1 MGDPTMNKFLR
12 QINDRTLFPKFFS
25 LLGVLILI
33 SSISSFVPSSSIL
46 MTGLVTIM
54 VIELTRLRYPQNT
67 VVLTLLI
74 LSAMTLLWGWAGP
87 LFQPISRPL
96 AVLMILGWGTFCFSS
111 RKIPEVK
118 IFRSSTLI
126 IGVLTIVIFLQ
137 SDHGLISPLLWGY
150 DNSAHIPALSQVYRH
165 GGFIYSGQ
173 LPQDFTFSNYVNGY
187 PPLQQGTWSFLMS
200 IANAQMSGGYEVLRY
215 FSFFF
220 FGTGILTASLVA
232 AEWSQVNFPTKNIT
246 INKIF
251 VLAVALLVTFS
262 QISYVFWM
270 GFPPF
275 LWTCCIILAI
285 VKVITDEKIQSRRV
299 MIGIF
304 GLTLVNYS
312 YPLLS
317 PVLIFVLVFELI
329 KMSKNDYLFVW
340 THKKIMSV
348 LVLIATV
355 LNVAVVM
362 KSLNVRHYVD
372 DEGGIQ
378 PIDVKNFFLLV
389 SVVTMLVIFSRLTLR
404 TMPLIVFTFYASL
417 INFGALAL
425 ISKRSVGYVSYYP
438 VKAGYLVI
446 ILGIASLG
454 GIIRFVPK
462 IYGRGLIHFL
472 TILLAVGVLCFY
484 NTNASSSKLDFT
496 STQSAW
502 KHLFHNSKD
511 QNRECFLHAMDTTSD
526 LNLNA
531 DNRTILFQQHDLNT
545 RWING
550 IRGRLIDATY
560 SLAIPVGQAK
570 QSLPEILEWWTVQ
583 FPNVRILIL
592 AAEPPTGLEKW
603 SDKIEYRHFACG

>member
-1 MGDPTMNKFLR
+1 MGDHTMNKLIR
-12 QINDRTLFPKFFS
+12 QTNDKTL
-25 LLGVLILI
+25 LLKSFCLFGVLILI
-33 SSISSFVPSSSIL
+33 SAVSNFAPSSSIL
-46 MTGLVTIM
+46 MIGLVTIM

-67 VVLTLLI
+67 VVIALLI
-74 LSAMTLLWGWAGP
+74 LSAMTLLWGWVGP
-87 LFQPISRPL
+87 LIQPISRPF
-96 AVLMILGWGTFCFSS
+96 AVLMILCWGAFCFGNEK
-111 RKIPEVK
+111 KIKVK
-118 IFRSSTLI
+118 IFRTSTLI

-137 SDHGLISPLLWGY
+137 SNQGLISPLLWGY

-173 LPQDFTFSNYVNGY
+173 LPPDFTFSNYVNGY

-200 IANAQMSGGYEVLRY
+200 IANIQMSGGYEVLRY

-220 FGTGILTASLVA
+220 FGTGLLTASLVA
-232 AEWSQVNFPTKNIT
+232 AEWSQVNFLKKNVIS
-246 INKIF
+246 NKIF
-251 VLAVALLVTFS
+251 VLIIALLVAFS

-285 VKVITDEKIQSRRV
+285 VKLITDEKNQSYRV
-299 MIGIF
+299 IIGIF

-340 THKKIMSV
+340 TQKKIMSV
-348 LVLIATV
+348 LVLIASV

-362 KSLNVRHYVD
+362 KSLNVRHYID

-378 PIDVKNFFLLV
+378 PIDVKNFSILIVVVTLLV
-389 SVVTMLVIFSRLTLR
+389 IVSRFTLR

-438 VKAGYLVI
+438 AKAGYLVI

-454 GIIRFVPK
+454 GIIGFVPK

-484 NTNASSSKLDFT
+484 NTHASSSKLDFT

-502 KHLFHNSKD
+502 KHLFQNSKD
-511 QNRECFLHAMDTTSD
+511 QNKECFLHAMDITSD
-526 LNLNA
+526 LNLNT

-570 QSLPEILEWWTVQ
+570 QTLPEILEWWTVQ

-592 AAEPPTGLEKW
+592 AAEPPIGLEKW
-603 SDKIEYRHFACG
+603 SDRIEYRHFSCE

>member
-1 MGDPTMNKFLR
+1 
-12 QINDRTLFPKFFS
+12 
-25 LLGVLILI
+25 
-33 SSISSFVPSSSIL
+33 
-46 MTGLVTIM
+46 
-54 VIELTRLRYPQNT
+54 
-67 VVLTLLI
+67 
-74 LSAMTLLWGWAGP
+74 
-87 LFQPISRPL
+87 
-96 AVLMILGWGTFCFSS
+96 
-111 RKIPEVK
+111 
-118 IFRSSTLI
+118 
-126 IGVLTIVIFLQ
+126 
-137 SDHGLISPLLWGY
+137 
-150 DNSAHIPALSQVYRH
+150 
-165 GGFIYSGQ
+165 
-173 LPQDFTFSNYVNGY
+173 
-187 PPLQQGTWSFLMS
+187 
-200 IANAQMSGGYEVLRY
+200 
-215 FSFFF
+215 
-220 FGTGILTASLVA
+220 VA

>member
-1 MGDPTMNKFLR
+1 MGDHTMNKFLR
-12 QINDRTLFPKFFS
+12 QINDSALFPKFFS
-25 LLGVLILI
+25 LLGVFILI
-33 SSISSFVPSSSIL
+33 SSISSFVPSSGIL
-46 MTGLVTIM
+46 MTGLVTII
-54 VIELTRLRYPQNT
+54 VIELTRLRYPKNT

-87 LFQPISRPL
+87 LFQPISHPL
-96 AVLMILGWGTFCFSS
+96 AALIILGWGTFCFSS

-200 IANAQMSGGYEVLRY
+200 IANVQMRGGYEVLRY

-232 AEWSQVNFPTKNIT
+232 AEWSQVNFLTKNVT

-251 VLAVALLVTFS
+251 VLVVALLVTFS

-285 VKVITDEKIQSRRV
+285 VKLITDEKIQSYRV

-317 PVLIFVLVFELI
+317 PVLIFVLIFELI

-348 LVLIATV
+348 LVLIASV

-378 PIDVKNFFLLV
+378 PIDVKNFFILIVVVTLLV
-389 SVVTMLVIFSRLTLR
+389 IITRFTLR

-425 ISKRSVGYVSYYP
+425 ISERSQGYISYYP
-438 VKAGYLVI
+438 QKAGYLALI
-446 ILGIASLG
+446 IGMACLGKLLTFIPKTYGSSLMYFAA
-454 GIIRFVPK
+454 IF
-462 IYGRGLIHFL
+462 
-472 TILLAVGVLCFY
+472 LAVGVLCFSVVRAPISEFGF
-484 NTNASSSKLDFT
+484 ASTRTFLIEQFH
-496 STQSAW
+496 QSE
-502 KHLFHNSKD
+502 D
-511 QNRECFLHAMDTTSD
+511 PNRECFVHAMDITAD
-526 LNLNA
+526 LNLNT

-570 QSLPEILEWWTVQ
+570 QTLPEILEWWTVQ

-603 SDKIEYRHFACG
+603 SDKIEYRHFSCE

>member
-1 MGDPTMNKFLR
+1 
-12 QINDRTLFPKFFS
+12 
-25 LLGVLILI
+25 
-33 SSISSFVPSSSIL
+33 

>member
-200 IANAQMSGGYEVLRY
+200 IANVQMSGGYEVLRY

-438 VKAGYLVI
+438 AKAGYLVI

>member
-1 MGDPTMNKFLR
+1 MNKLIR
-12 QINDRTLFPKFFS
+12 QTNDKTL
-25 LLGVLILI
+25 LLKSFCLFGVLILI
-33 SSISSFVPSSSIL
+33 SAVSNFAPSSSIL
-46 MTGLVTIM
+46 MIGLVTIM

-67 VVLTLLI
+67 VVIALLI
-74 LSAMTLLWGWAGP
+74 LSAMTLLWGWVGP
-87 LFQPISRPL
+87 LIQPISRPF
-96 AVLMILGWGTFCFSS
+96 AVLMILCWGAFCFSNE
-111 RKIPEVK
+111 KKLKVK
-118 IFRSSTLI
+118 IFQTSTLI

-137 SDHGLISPLLWGY
+137 SNQGLISPLLWGY

-173 LPQDFTFSNYVNGY
+173 LPPDFTFSNYVNGY

-200 IANAQMSGGYEVLRY
+200 IANIQMSGGYEVLRY

-220 FGTGILTASLVA
+220 FGTGLLTASLVA
-232 AEWSQVNFPTKNIT
+232 AEWSQVNFLKKNVIP
-246 INKIF
+246 NKIF
-251 VLAVALLVTFS
+251 VLIIALLVAFS

-285 VKVITDEKIQSRRV
+285 VKLITDEKNQSYRV
-299 MIGIF
+299 IIGIF

-317 PVLIFVLVFELI
+317 PVLIYVLVFELI
-329 KMSKNDYLFVW
+329 KMSKNDYLFIW
-340 THKKIMSV
+340 TQKTIMSV
-348 LVLIATV
+348 LVLIASV

-378 PIDVKNFFLLV
+378 PIDVKNFFILIVVVTLLV
-389 SVVTMLVIFSRLTLR
+389 IISRFTLR
-404 TMPLIVFTFYASL
+404 NMPLIVFTFYASL

-425 ISKRSVGYVSYYP
+425 ISERSQGYISYYP
-438 VKAGYLVI
+438 QKAGYLALI
-446 ILGIASLG
+446 IGMACLGKLLTFSPKTYGSSLMYFAA
-454 GIIRFVPK
+454 IF
-462 IYGRGLIHFL
+462 
-472 TILLAVGVLCFY
+472 LAVGVLCFSVVR
-484 NTNASSSKLDFT
+484 ASISESGFAST
-496 STQSAW
+496 STFLINQFHQSE
-502 KHLFHNSKD
+502 D
-511 QNRECFLHAMDTTSD
+511 PNRECFVHAMDITSD
-526 LNLNA
+526 LQLNT

-570 QSLPEILEWWTVQ
+570 QTLPEILEWWTVQ

-592 AAEPPTGLEKW
+592 AAEPPIGLEKW
-603 SDKIEYRHFACG
+603 SDRIEYRHFSCE